1 MIKRILILFVIAQLS
16 MMSYSQTPKWAEKAK
31 KAVFSVVT
39 YDANDKIL
47 NTGNGFFISEK
58 GVAISDYA
66 LFKNAQRAVIITSEG
81 EKMPVKAILGANDMY
96 DVVKFSVDITS
107 KKVANLTLS
116 ETPMAEGTKLWLLP
130 YSTQKVRSLTSGN
143 VNSVDKISDYSY
155 YTINLPLKEK
165 MVSCPLMNDEGLVV
179 ALAQKA
185 SGQDTATICY
195 GVDARFANSQEITA
209 ISYNDYALKQIGIK
223 KALPETEDQALIF
236 LYMVS
241 SQVDAEQYS
250 SLLNDFIAQYPN
262 SADGY
267 VRRASN
273 QLILS
278 TDDSSLEKI
287 ENDIHQAL
295 QITDAKDDVYYNLAK
310 MKYSY
315 LVSGLNNEA
324 KKWSFDGALS
334 DIKQAI
340 AIQDLPIYTQL
351 EGDIHYLKQD
361 YNSALASYKKVN
373 ESNIRSASTIFTEAK
388 TLEMLETPAEEVL
401 VLMDSCVAQFNKP
414 YSADAAPY
422 LIERARV
429 RMEAKQ
435 ARNAVLDYDDCF
447 AALLGNV
454 NDGFYNLRGQAC
466 LESKQYQRALDDF
479 TKAIELNP
487 RELTYYSELAYV
499 NMRVGRNQEAIDVL
513 KKSLKID
520 AEYAE
525 GYRLIGVAYLQLK
538 QNAEACE
545 YFNKAKEL
553 GDTNVDTLIDKYCK

>member
-1 MIKRILILFVIAQLS
+1 

-143 VNSVDKISDYSY
+143 VNSVDKISDYAY

-361 YNSALASYKKVN
+361 YNSALASYRKVN
-373 ESNIRSASTIFTEAK
+373 GSNIRSASTIFTEAK

-435 ARNAVLDYDDCF
+435 ARNAVLDYDECY
-447 AALLGNV
+447 ATLLGNV

-553 GDTNVDTLIDKYCK
+553 GDTNVETLIEKYCK